1 VGCEQVLPDLPD
13 DLLHHHHHHHHL
25 VGEATQDQEGSE
37 EELESSQTPKKR
49 KLDSIRAGLP
59 AHGLR
64 ITQSQVMRMLKMIQE
79 VRAIQKLLAHLFDEA
94 YIPLVLFTISDPPSR
109 PQS

>member
-1 VGCEQVLPDLPD
+1 MPLDGQVLPDLPD

-79 VRAIQKLLAHLFDEA
+79 T
-94 YIPLVLFTISDPPSR
+94 FTS
-109 PQS
+109 